1 VPAPPDGEV
10 VQISQLGDDDL
21 GRRGRDDAILDD
33 IEDVFRIFRKEFFF
47 PEVGLHDL
55 LETIPSIEGE
65 LIPMTMKG
73 NRGLHDLGFVVIE
86 GSRSPGR
93 NAMLMSDRLLEF
105 LSPLLIG
112 IMASQAEQKNIVEP
126 TAILVAVLGEV
137 SPIAIGDNMVMGQ
150 VIRDPADNTAVLE
163 LLKEIRVTVMPR
175 AFGLEIEA
183 NDGRL
188 FRHDVR
194 QAH

>member
-1 VPAPPDGEV
+1 
-10 VQISQLGDDDL
+10 
-21 GRRGRDDAILDD
+21 
-33 IEDVFRIFRKEFFF
+33 
-47 PEVGLHDL
+47 
-55 LETIPSIEGE
+55 
-65 LIPMTMKG
+65 
-73 NRGLHDLGFVVIE
+73 
-86 GSRSPGR
+86 
-93 NAMLMSDRLLEF
+93 
-105 LSPLLIG
+105 
-112 IMASQAEQKNIVEP
+112 MASQAEQKNIVEP